1 MRHLSMRTARTFAA
15 ATAAFLLAGAAV
27 SQPPDRRA
35 EAAYG
40 IDDAALVG
48 AGGRTSDWL
57 TYGGTYKEQR
67 YSPLDQ
73 INDANVGELGISWV
87 METNTKRGLEATPLI
102 VDGVMYTTGAWNVIY
117 ALDAVTGEPLWTY
130 DPEVPRS
137 IAVKTCC
144 DAVDR
149 GAALYRGKVISA
161 TLDGRL
167 IAVDAE
173 TGALAWSTMTVP
185 EDSMYT
191 ITGAPRIAKG
201 KVIIGNSGAE
211 YGVRGYVDA
220 YDAETGE
227 LAWRFYTVPGNPA
240 DGFEN
245 EAMRMAAETWT
256 GEWWTG
262 GGGGTVWDSIVYDP
276 ELDLLYIGVGNGSPW
291 DRNIRSPGGGDNLFL
306 SSIVALR
313 PDTGEYVWHYQTT
326 PGDTWDYTATQPI
339 MLAELP
345 IGGRVRQVLMQAPK
359 NGFFYVLDRRTGE
372 LISAEEFVTVTW
384 ASHVDLATG
393 RPVELAGA
401 RYTDQTVAVSP
412 GPLGGHNWHPMAF
425 SPKTGL
431 VYIPAMEMSNFYVP
445 DPNFEHTPGQWNL
458 GVRPAAPEDIPQAVI
473 DATGL
478 SGQMLAEDAPPAML
492 SGHLL
497 AWDPVAQREAWRAQ
511 YTMPWSGGTL
521 ATAGN
526 LVFQGT
532 PFGLLTAYRADDGEK
547 LWESYTG
554 SGVIAPPITFE
565 NGGTQYIAVMSGWGG
580 AFGTVGT
587 RSARQA
593 VESEGRIVVYALG
606 ATGQPIER
614 QERRE
619 VRVTRVDHGAST
631 TDIDGGR
638 RLFNQYCLVCHG
650 YGAVSGGVTPD
661 LRQSSQRVFDSYEAA
676 LIEGALVDLGMP
688 DFSPVLDRD
697 DVALIK
703 AYVLHRRNM
712 LADEQAAAAAGEA
725 P

>member
-1 MRHLSMRTARTFAA
+1 MRPLPMHTIRTFAA
-15 ATAAFLLAGAAV
+15 ATAAFLLAGATF
-27 SQPPDRRA
+27 SQPPPRRA

-40 IDDAALVG
+40 VDDAALVG
-48 AGGRTSDWL
+48 AAGRTSDWL

-73 INDANVGELGISWV
+73 INDANVAQLGISWV

-102 VDGVMYTTGAWNVIY
+102 VDGVMYATGAWNVIY

-130 DPEVPRS
+130 EPEVPRS

-173 TGALAWSTMTVP
+173 SGELAWSTMTVP

-276 ELDLLYIGVGNGSPW
+276 ELDLLYIGVGNGAPW

-372 LISAEEFVTVTW
+372 LISAEKFVTVTW

-401 RYTDQTVAVSP
+401 RYTDQAVAVSP

-425 SPKTGL
+425 SPNTGL

-445 DPNFEHTPGQWNL
+445 DPNFKYTPGQWNL

-478 SGQMLAEDAPPAML
+478 TGQVLAEDAPPALL

-497 AWDPVAQREAWRAQ
+497 AWDPVAQREAWRVQ

-521 ATAGN
+521 ATGGN

-565 NGGTQYIAVMSGWGG
+565 SGDTQYIAVMSGWGG
-580 AFGTVGT
+580 AFGTVGS

-606 ATGQPIER
+606 ATGRPIER

-619 VRVTRVDHGAST
+619 TQVTRVDHGAST
-631 TDIDGGR
+631 TDIDAGR

-676 LIEGALVDLGMP
+676 LLEGALVDLGMP

-712 LADEQAAAAAGEA
+712 LADEQAASEA

>member
-1 MRHLSMRTARTFAA
+1 MSHLFTRSVRTFAA
-15 ATAAFLLAGAAV
+15 GTAALLLTGSAM
-27 SQPPDRRA
+27 SQPPPRRA

-40 IDDAALVG
+40 IDDAALIG
-48 AGGRTSDWL
+48 AAGRTSDWL

-73 INDANVGELGISWV
+73 INDGNIGQLGISWV
-87 METNTKRGLEATPLI
+87 IETNTKRGLEGTPLI
-102 VDGVMYTTGAWNVIY
+102 VDGVMYATGAWNVIY

-137 IAVKTCC
+137 IAMKTCC

-173 TGALAWSTMTVP
+173 TGELVWSTMTVP

-227 LAWRFYTVPGNPA
+227 RAWRFYTVPGNPA

-245 EAMRMAAETWT
+245 ETMRMAAETWT

-291 DRNIRSPGGGDNLFL
+291 DRNLRSPGGGDNLFL

-345 IGGRVRQVLMQAPK
+345 IGGRVREVLMQAPK

-384 ASHVDLATG
+384 ASHVDLASG

-401 RYTDQTVAVSP
+401 RYTDQAVAVSP

-425 SPKTGL
+425 SPDTGL

-445 DPNFEHTPGQWNL
+445 DPNFKYTPGQWNL

-478 SGQMLAEDAPPAML
+478 SGQILAEDAPPALL

-497 AWDPVAQREAWRAQ
+497 AWDPVAQREAWRVQ

-565 NGGTQYIAVMSGWGG
+565 SGGTQYIAVMSGWGG

-606 ATGQPIER
+606 ATGRPIER

-631 TDIDGGR
+631 ANIDAGR

-661 LRQSSQRVFDSYEAA
+661 LRESSQRVFDSYDAA
-676 LIEGALVDLGMP
+676 LLEGALVDLGMP

-712 LADEQAAAAAGEA
+712 LADEQAASEA

>member
-1 MRHLSMRTARTFAA
+1 MKVTRTASSST
-15 ATAAFLLAGAAV
+15 LLAAGTALLLATAAV
-27 SQPPDRRA
+27 SQQQPRRA

-40 IDDAALVG
+40 VDDAALVG
-48 AGGRTSDWL
+48 AAGRTGDWL

-67 YSPLDQ
+67 YSTLDQ
-73 INDANVGELGISWV
+73 INDGNVDQLGIAWV
-87 METNTKRGLEATPLI
+87 QETNTKRGLEATPLI
-102 VDGVMYTTGAWNVIY
+102 VDGVMYATGAWNVIY
-117 ALDAVTGEPLWTY
+117 AMDAVTGEPLWTY

-137 IAVKTCC
+137 IAMKTCC
-144 DAVDR
+144 DAVNR

-167 IAVDAE
+167 IAIDAE
-173 TGALAWSTMTVP
+173 TGELAWSTMTVP

-227 LAWRFYTVPGNPA
+227 RAWRFYTVPGNPA

-276 ELDLLYIGVGNGSPW
+276 ELDLLYIGVGNGAPW
-291 DRNIRSPGGGDNLFL
+291 DRNLRSPGGGDNLFL

-345 IGGRVRQVLMQAPK
+345 IGGQVRQVLMQAPK

-401 RYTDQTVAVSP
+401 RYTDQTVNVMP

-431 VYIPAMEMSNFYVP
+431 VYIPAMEMGNFYVP
-445 DPNFEHTPGQWNL
+445 DPNYEYTPGQWNL
-458 GVRPAAPEDIPQAVI
+458 GVRAASPEDIPQAIV

-478 SGQMLAEDAPPAML
+478 SAQMLAEDAPPALL

-497 AWDPVAQREAWRAQ
+497 AWDPVAQREVWRAQ

-532 PFGLLTAYRADDGEK
+532 PFGQLTAYRADDGEK

-565 NGGTQYIAVMSGWGG
+565 SGGTQYIAVMSGWGG
-580 AFGTVGT
+580 AFGIVGS

-606 ATGQPIER
+606 ATGRAIER

-619 VRVTRVDHGAST
+619 IRVARVDHGAST
-631 TDIDGGR
+631 EDIDAGR

-676 LIEGALVDLGMP
+676 LLEGALVDVGMP
-688 DFSPVLDRD
+688 SFAPVLDRD
-697 DVALIK
+697 DVALLK

-712 LADEQAAAAAGEA
+712 LADEQDSQA

>member
-1 MRHLSMRTARTFAA
+1 MRTSRTTVVRMLAA
-15 ATAAFLLAGAAV
+15 AAASFLLAAAAGAQTPA
-27 SQPPDRRA
+27 RRA
-35 EAAYG
+35 EAAYSV
-40 IDDAALVG
+40 DDAALIG
-48 AGGRTSDWL
+48 AAGRTGDWL

-67 YSPLDQ
+67 YSVLDQ
-73 INDANVGELGISWV
+73 IDDGNVDQLGIAWV
-87 METNTKRGLEATPLI
+87 QETNTKRGLEATPLI
-102 VDGVMYTTGAWNVIY
+102 VDGVMYATGAWNVIY
-117 ALDAVTGEPLWTY
+117 ALDAVTGEPLWTH

-137 IAVKTCC
+137 IAMKTCC
-144 DAVDR
+144 DAVNR

-167 IAVDAE
+167 IAIDAE
-173 TGALAWSTMTVP
+173 TGDEVWSTMTVP

-227 LAWRFYTVPGNPA
+227 RAWRFWTVPGNPA

-276 ELDLLYIGVGNGSPW
+276 ELDLLYVGVGNGAPW
-291 DRNIRSPGGGDNLFL
+291 DRNLRSPGGGDNLFL

-345 IGGRVRQVLMQAPK
+345 IGGEVRQVLMQAPK

-384 ASHVDLATG
+384 ASHVDLASG

-401 RYTDQTVAVSP
+401 RYADQTVNVSP
-412 GPLGGHNWHPMAF
+412 GPLGGHNWHPMAY
-425 SPKTGL
+425 SPRTGL
-431 VYIPAMEMSNFYVP
+431 VYIPAMEMGNFYVP
-445 DPNFEHTPGQWNL
+445 DPDYEYTPGQWNL
-458 GVRPAAPEDIPQAVI
+458 GVRAAAPEDIPQAIV

-478 SGQMLAEDAPPAML
+478 SGQLLAEDAPPALL

-497 AWDPVAQREAWRAQ
+497 AWDPVAQREVWRAQ

-554 SGVIAPPITFE
+554 SGVIAPPVTFQA
-565 NGGTQYIAVMSGWGG
+565 GGTQYIAVMSGWGG
-580 AFGTVGT
+580 AFGIVGS

-593 VESEGRIVVYALG
+593 VESEGRIVVYSLG
-606 ATGQPIER
+606 ATGRAIER

-619 VRVTRVDHGAST
+619 IRVTRVDHGAGAE
-631 TDIDGGR
+631 DIDAGR
-638 RLFNQYCLVCHG
+638 RLFNRYCLVCHG

-676 LIEGALVDLGMP
+676 LLEGALVDLGMP
-688 DFSPVLDRD
+688 SFAPVLDRD
-697 DVALIK
+697 DVALLK

-712 LADEQAAAAAGEA
+712 LADEQAAAV

>member
-1 MRHLSMRTARTFAA
+1 
-15 ATAAFLLAGAAV
+15 
-27 SQPPDRRA
+27 
-35 EAAYG
+35 
-40 IDDAALVG
+40 
-48 AGGRTSDWL
+48 
-57 TYGGTYKEQR
+57 
-67 YSPLDQ
+67 
-73 INDANVGELGISWV
+73 
-87 METNTKRGLEATPLI
+87 
-102 VDGVMYTTGAWNVIY
+102 
-117 ALDAVTGEPLWTY
+117 
-130 DPEVPRS
+130 
-137 IAVKTCC
+137 
-144 DAVDR
+144 
-149 GAALYRGKVISA
+149 
-161 TLDGRL
+161 
-167 IAVDAE
+167 
-173 TGALAWSTMTVP
+173 
-185 EDSMYT
+185 
-191 ITGAPRIAKG
+191 
-201 KVIIGNSGAE
+201 
-211 YGVRGYVDA
+211 
-220 YDAETGE
+220 
-227 LAWRFYTVPGNPA
+227 
-240 DGFEN
+240 
-245 EAMRMAAETWT
+245 
-256 GEWWTG
+256 
-262 GGGGTVWDSIVYDP
+262 
-276 ELDLLYIGVGNGSPW
+276 
-291 DRNIRSPGGGDNLFL
+291 
-306 SSIVALR
+306 
-313 PDTGEYVWHYQTT
+313 
-326 PGDTWDYTATQPI
+326 

-345 IGGRVRQVLMQAPK
+345 IGGQVRQVLMQAPK

-401 RYTDQTVAVSP
+401 RYTDQTVNVSP

-431 VYIPAMEMSNFYVP
+431 VYIPAMEMGNFYVP
-445 DPNFEHTPGQWNL
+445 DPNFQYTPGQWNL
-458 GVRPAAPEDIPQAVI
+458 GIRAAAPEDIPQAIV

-478 SGQMLAEDAPPAML
+478 SGQLLAEDAPPALL

-497 AWDPVAQREAWRAQ
+497 AWDPVAQREVWRAQ

-532 PFGLLTAYRADDGEK
+532 PFGQLTAYRADDGEK

-565 NGGTQYIAVMSGWGG
+565 SGGTQYIAVMSGWGG
-580 AFGTVGT
+580 AFGIVGS

-606 ATGQPIER
+606 ATGRAIER

-619 VRVTRVDHGAST
+619 IRVSRVDHGAST
-631 TDIDGGR
+631 EDIDAGR

-676 LIEGALVDLGMP
+676 LLEGALVDVGMP
-688 DFSPVLDRD
+688 SFAPVLDRD
-697 DVALIK
+697 DVALLK

>member
-1 MRHLSMRTARTFAA
+1 MPAWQPRRFWSYNLRLLPAA
-15 ATAAFLLAGAAV
+15 GP
-27 SQPPDRRA
+27 SR
-35 EAAYG
+35 
-40 IDDAALVG
+40 
-48 AGGRTSDWL
+48 GGRLRS
-57 TYGGTYKEQR
+57 R
-67 YSPLDQ
+67 R
-73 INDANVGELGISWV
+73 
-87 METNTKRGLEATPLI
+87 RGP
-102 VDGVMYTTGAWNVIY
+102 G
-117 ALDAVTGEPLWTY
+117 
-130 DPEVPRS
+130 R
-137 IAVKTCC
+137 C
-144 DAVDR
+144 R
-149 GAALYRGKVISA
+149 G
-161 TLDGRL
+161 
-167 IAVDAE
+167 
-173 TGALAWSTMTVP
+173 
-185 EDSMYT
+185 
-191 ITGAPRIAKG
+191 
-201 KVIIGNSGAE
+201 
-211 YGVRGYVDA
+211 RGYVDA

-256 GEWWTG
+256 GEWWTA

-313 PDTGEYVWHYQTT
+313 PDTGEHVWHYQTT

-345 IGGRVRQVLMQAPK
+345 IDGRVRQVLMQAPK

-401 RYTDQTVAVSP
+401 RYTDQAVAVSP
-412 GPLGGHNWHPMAF
+412 GPLGGHNWHPMSF
-425 SPKTGL
+425 SPQTGL
-431 VYIPAMEMSNFYVP
+431 VYIPAMEMANFYVP
-445 DPNFEHTPGQWNL
+445 DPNFKYTPGQWNL
-458 GVRPAAPEDIPQAVI
+458 GVRPAAPEDIPQAVV

-478 SGQMLAEDAPPAML
+478 SGQMLAEDAPP
-492 SGHLL
+492 
-497 AWDPVAQREAWRAQ
+497 
-511 YTMPWSGGTL
+511 
-521 ATAGN
+521 
-526 LVFQGT
+526 
-532 PFGLLTAYRADDGEK
+532 
-547 LWESYTG
+547 
-554 SGVIAPPITFE
+554 ITFE
-565 NGGTQYIAVMSGWGG
+565 SGGTQYIAVMSGWGG

-619 VRVTRVDHGAST
+619 VRVTRVEHGAST
-631 TDIDGGR
+631 RDIDAGR

-661 LRQSSQRVFDSYEAA
+661 LRESSQRVFDSYEAA

-688 DFSPVLDRD
+688 DFSPVLDGD

-712 LADEQAAAAAGEA
+712 LADEQAAVAGEA